1 MKGIC
6 TLLFIAFFVTA
17 NAQKKGAITQR
28 DLQLLPG
35 QWTGNLIYTDYKDD
49 STLVKLKLN
58 LSITATTGENFSLKS
73 EYTEP
78 NGEIVK
84 DSSSLF
90 INDSASEVTY
100 DGEIYSI
107 LKVRRTG
114 SQLIIVTTMDG
125 KDNNQDAEIRHT
137 FTISARQFIILKEVR
152 YLDKAEK
159 FFTRHKLV
167 VIK

>member
-1 MKGIC
+1 MY
-6 TLLFIAFFVTA
+6 TFIYSFFCYSKCS
-17 NAQKKGAITQR
+17 KKRCYYTK

-35 QWTGNLIYTDYKDD
+35 QWTGNLVYTDYKDD
-49 STLVKLKLN
+49 STLIKLKLN

-90 INDSASEVTY
+90 IDDSASEVTY
-100 DGEIYSI
+100 GGDIYSI

-137 FTISARQFIILKEVR
+137 FNISARQFIILKEVR